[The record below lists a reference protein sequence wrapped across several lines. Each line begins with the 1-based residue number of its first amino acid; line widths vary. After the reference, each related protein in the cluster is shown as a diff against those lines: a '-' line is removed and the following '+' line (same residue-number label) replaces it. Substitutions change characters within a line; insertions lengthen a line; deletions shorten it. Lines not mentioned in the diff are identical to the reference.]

1 MADQFNLCILQARKR
16 IGRSDWGYPGRVLLM
31 WAKPQSFDLFDACTL
46 KLHIPT
52 QASEDRGPEEVLHI
66 REWEGQER

>member
-1 MADQFNLCILQARKR
+1 
-16 IGRSDWGYPGRVLLM
+16 M

-52 QASEDRGPEEVLHI
+52 QASEDKGPEEVLHI
-66 REWEGQER
+66 REWEGQERWSKNEAMPAHSFLSVHSEVI